1 MSYTY
6 HQAVSYLEGLQIMPK
21 SMPGLEK
28 IKLALAHTDW
38 YEGVNPNKVVVV
50 SGTNGKGTT
59 CAALESLLLDAQQKV
74 GFYSSPHLVSTTE
87 RIRLNGASIT
97 EAEFVK
103 VFEQCLILIKKF
115 ELSHFEALTLMAGHY
130 FFSSVWGQHL
140 DFAIFEVGLGGT
152 FDATNAFPHKF
163 CGVTKLGLDHV
174 NILGDNIVEIAK
186 NKFGIVGKKN
196 IVVHHKLPQEVIEL
210 KQQVQKL
217 TNSNWVEAENY
228 DLEIKA
234 GAIAPEYFLNYNNR
248 RFPINIVG
256 SRAAENIMTAISLFQ
271 VLGFDSDE
279 HYKALNN
286 IKWQGRMQSLKLA
299 DFKCPVYLSGDHNEQ
314 GVESL
319 INILNDFKWKKLH
332 LVVGI
337 GADKDSSS
345 MLRKLSLL
353 RDLQLYLTE
362 TPFKGLK
369 LEDYPQEYLKLSVAQ
384 EKDLQKLLNLVAQ
397 KASDG
402 DLVLVTGS
410 LYLVGEV
417 IKTQLTRKI
426 GS

>member
-1 MSYTY
+1 MKYTY
-6 HQAVSYLEGLQIMPK
+6 QQAVSYLEGLQIMPK
-21 SMPGLEK
+21 TMPRLEK
-28 IKLALAHTDW
+28 IKLALADTDW
-38 YEGVNPNKVVVV
+38 YECINPNKVIVV

-74 GFYSSPHLVSTTE
+74 GFYSSPHLVSTIE
-87 RIRLNGASIT
+87 RIRINGANIT
-97 EAEFVK
+97 ETEFVK
-103 VFEQCLILIKKF
+103 VFEQCLILIEKF
-115 ELSHFEALTLMAGHY
+115 KLSHFEALTLMAGHY
-130 FFSSVWGQHL
+130 FFSSDWGQKL

-186 NKFGIVGKKN
+186 NKFGIVSKKS
-196 IVVHHKLPQEVIEL
+196 IVVHHKLPLEVIEL
-210 KQQVQKL
+210 KQHVQKT

-228 DLEIKA
+228 DLEIKV

-271 VLGFDSDE
+271 VLGFDLDE

-286 IKWQGRMQSLKLA
+286 IKWQGRMQSLTLA
-299 DFKCPVYLSGDHNEQ
+299 DFKCPVYVSGDHNEQ
-314 GVESL
+314 GIESL

-332 LVVGI
+332 LIVGI
-337 GADKDSSS
+337 GADKDSVS
-345 MLRKLSLL
+345 MLRKLSAL
-353 RDLQLYLTE
+353 RDVQLYLTE

-369 LEDYPQEYLKLSVAQ
+369 LENYPEEYLKLSVAQ
-384 EKDLQKLLNLVAQ
+384 EKELQKILNLVAEA
-397 KASDG
+397 ASEG

-417 IKTQLTRKI
+417 LKMKLARKI